1 MENHLHLSPGA
12 HARAETFGTHEHDPH
27 GTPANVPGAKLD
39 AGKLRAG
46 LVLGDFAH
54 ALEQVSQV
62 GTFGARKYTDR
73 GWLSVPQGVQRYTD
87 AMLRHWLAEHTGA
100 PFDDQTGLLHAAH
113 LAWNALARLELMLRE
128 AAIDGAPVSKS
139 RIAFEEFI

>member
-1 MENHLHLSPGA
+1 M
-12 HARAETFGTHEHDPH
+12 TEHDPH
-27 GTPANVPGAKLD
+27 GTPPNVPGAKLD

-54 ALEQVSQV
+54 ALEQVCHV

-73 GWLSVPQGVQRYTD
+73 GWLAVPGGIERYTD

-113 LAWNALARLELMLRE
+113 LAWNALARLELMLIE
-128 AAIDGAPVSKS
+128 AEIDSLPDGEL
-139 RIAFEEFI
+139 RIDVEGLT